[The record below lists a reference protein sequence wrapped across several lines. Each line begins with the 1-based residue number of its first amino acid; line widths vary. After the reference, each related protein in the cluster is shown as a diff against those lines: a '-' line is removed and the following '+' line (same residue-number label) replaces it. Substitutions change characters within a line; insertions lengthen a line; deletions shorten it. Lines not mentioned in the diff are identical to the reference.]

1 MCKQHIGIIYID
13 QQKSVDVP
21 EMALQLDKHFG
32 IDLDRSKI
40 MEKIDKEMTYYDPVM
55 DRLHAD
61 YAVFMEASELF
72 FRMRDNE
79 G

>member
-40 MEKIDKEMTYYDPVM
+40 MEKIDKEMTYYSGD
-55 DRLHAD
+55 
-61 YAVFMEASELF
+61 ASPEN
-72 FRMRDNE
+72 RRVSDC
-79 G
+79 